1 MANRTNPKSAFSWLD
16 TLYGVCLL
24 LVVLT
29 VISFLTLSV
38 CVLIMSEHWL
48 LRGLSIGPLIGTAAA
63 TLILAVLWRLE
74 KPKEKQATPAIIREP
89 ASIEEM
95 SGVQFEE
102 YVAGRLRR
110 ANWSDITLTPATGDH
125 GVDIVAVYR
134 GEKYAIQCKRYR
146 SPVDTKAVQEIY
158 TGKGVYDADHA
169 VVITNS
175 TYTNKAKEMAE
186 KLCVELWNIETLN
199 HMADQ

>member
-1 MANRTNPKSAFSWLD
+1 MANRPNPKSASSWLD
-16 TLYGVCLL
+16 TFYGVCLL

-38 CVLIMSEHWL
+38 CVLILSENWL
-48 LRGLSIGPLIGTAAA
+48 FRGLSIGSLIGTASA

-102 YVAGRLRR
+102 YVAGRLLE
-110 ANWSDITLTPATGDH
+110 ASWSDVTLTPATGDH
-125 GVDIVAVYR
+125 GVDIVAVHTD
-134 GEKYAIQCKRYR
+134 EKYVIQCKRYR

-158 TGKGVYDADHA
+158 TGKGIYDADHA

-186 KLCVELWNIETLN
+186 KLHVELWNIETLN
-199 HMADQ
+199 HLADQ